1 MEGERNYYTEQCLL
15 CTLCRTRG
23 ENEISVYAIVSLFNV
38 SSQHRNEY
46 TQALERAWA
55 LSYNPRTI
63 L

>member
-38 SSQHRNEY
+38 SS
-46 TQALERAWA
+46 
-55 LSYNPRTI
+55 
-63 L
+63 